1 MTIDERVFIAGA
13 GPVGLVAAA
22 NLVRNGVP
30 VKVFEAGPELSEE
43 SRASTFHPPTLD
55 MLDRLGAA
63 QPLIAQGLLAPQFQY
78 RSKRH
83 GVLAQFDFATIAD
96 TTKHPYRVQ
105 CEQSRLTRILYDQLR
120 RKPQFELQFHSRVV
134 GVTQSEDR
142 VTVSIERNGLS
153 ETHSGPWLIGTDGAR
168 SEVRRSLGIDFAGFT
183 WPERFLVVST
193 PFDFRNLIPDLVAV
207 SYICDPR
214 RWHFLLQI
222 PGLCRVMFPVA
233 PSESD
238 ELALA
243 PQFAQSLMAAIVP
256 GISNYEIAHVTL
268 YRVHQRV
275 AATFRLGRAFL
286 VGDAAHINNPLGG
299 MGMNGGIHDA
309 LNLTERLVE
318 VWRGTTPESE
328 LDRYDRQRRLVTLEY
343 IQKQSIQNKRNLES
357 DGTEFKQE
365 LGEIVADARRTRDYL
380 LRVSMIASLRRAQ
393 ELG

>member
-1 MTIDERVFIAGA
+1 
-13 GPVGLVAAA
+13 
-22 NLVRNGVP
+22 
-30 VKVFEAGPELSEE
+30 
-43 SRASTFHPPTLD
+43 
-55 MLDRLGAA
+55 
-63 QPLIAQGLLAPQFQY
+63 
-78 RSKRH
+78 
-83 GVLAQFDFATIAD
+83 
-96 TTKHPYRVQ
+96 
-105 CEQSRLTRILYDQLR
+105 
-120 RKPQFELQFHSRVV
+120 
-134 GVTQSEDR
+134 
-142 VTVSIERNGLS
+142 
-153 ETHSGPWLIGTDGAR
+153 
-168 SEVRRSLGIDFAGFT
+168 
-183 WPERFLVVST
+183 
-193 PFDFRNLIPDLVAV
+193 V

-275 AATFRLGRAFL
+275 AAAFRLGRAFL

-309 LNLTERLVE
+309 VNLTGRLVE

-365 LGEIVADARRTRDYL
+365 LGEIVADARGTRDYL
-380 LRVSMIASLRRAQ
+380 LR
-393 ELG
+393 